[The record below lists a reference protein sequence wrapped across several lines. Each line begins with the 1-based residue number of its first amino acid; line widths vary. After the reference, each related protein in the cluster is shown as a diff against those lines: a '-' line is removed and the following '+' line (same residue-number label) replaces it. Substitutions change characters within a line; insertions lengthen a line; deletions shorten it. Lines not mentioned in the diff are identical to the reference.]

1 MHLHHY
7 QLRVVVDPYRNE
19 AVAEAAA
26 QDHSGRTEGTHAFIV
41 IGEELELGGDE
52 AADARDDYL
61 AAVIV
66 AGEDEVSAEAL
77 IEPGILRF
85 VREHNDRLFISKS
98 GIGSK

>member
-7 QLRVVVDPYRNE
+7 QLRVVVDPYGSE

-26 QDHSGRTEGTHAFIV
+26 QDHCHISECAHAFIIV
-41 IGEELELGGDE
+41 GEELELGGDE

-85 VREHNDRLFISKS
+85 VREHNDRLFIRKS